1 MNTSSKRIPLW
12 INKLAGSSDAI
23 TAALQDD
30 ERIKIVSLAPEELNT
45 AIDEEIKRNPS
56 ILLVSGGDGTLALI
70 ANKIAGKDISMAVIP
85 GGTLNHFAKRHDIP
99 IEPKAALDL
108 ALNGQKKAI
117 DVAYVNDNLFL
128 NTSSLGAYVHFVKKR
143 NTHKADLGYLF
154 ASVYAMTNRLLNFR
168 RLNIQLN
175 NTVLKTPLIF
185 IGVGEREVSL
195 PSLGE
200 IDQDGH
206 RKLHVIAI
214 KSRNSFST
222 LLVAIRAIFLGV
234 DPLEKNNEIENH
246 FLTEMEITLRSKS
259 ETKIAL
265 DGELLK
271 IKPPLQYRY
280 VKGAFNLISK

>member
-1 MNTSSKRIPLW
+1 ML
-12 INKLAGSSDAI
+12 
-23 TAALQDD
+23 
-30 ERIKIVSLAPEELNT
+30 
-45 AIDEEIKRNPS
+45 S
-56 ILLVSGGDGTLALI
+56 I
-70 ANKIAGKDISMAVIP
+70 
-85 GGTLNHFAKRHDIP
+85 
-99 IEPKAALDL
+99 
-108 ALNGQKKAI
+108 
-117 DVAYVNDNLFL
+117 
-128 NTSSLGAYVHFVKKR
+128 SSLNNILNLR
-143 NTHKADLGYLF
+143 STHKYTYIYTA
-154 ASVYAMTNRLLNFR
+154 
-168 RLNIQLN
+168 
-175 NTVLKTPLIF
+175 LKTPLIF

-206 RKLHVIAI
+206 RKLHIIAI

-265 DGELLK
+265 AGELLK